1 MQKDLQSY
9 VKVYNNFFDE
19 DFCQETIDQL
29 KSAEFHMHQF
39 YNSKTQRNESYE
51 KELSVSWSNIPNKD
65 LITTKIWNGINQ
77 YIGKDLGFHWN
88 NGWVGY
94 SPVRFN
100 RYDINTQMAEH
111 CDHIHD
117 MFDGQRKGIP
127 ILSVVGV
134 LNDDYQGGEFIMW
147 QDTEIELKTGDLM
160 IFPSNFLYP
169 HRVNEIT
176 QGTRYSYVSWTW

>member
-9 VKVYNNFFDE
+9 VKVYNNFFDKE
-19 DFCQETIDQL
+19 FCQETIDQL

-39 YNSKTQRNESYE
+39 YNSQNNTTESYE

-65 LITTKIWNGINQ
+65 LITTNIWNGINQ
-77 YIGKDLGFHWN
+77 YIGGLGFTWN

-100 RYDINTQMAEH
+100 KYDVNTQMAEH

-127 ILSVVGV
+127 ILSIVGV
-134 LNDDYQGGEFIMW
+134 MNEDYQGGEFIMW
-147 QDTEIELKTGDLM
+147 QDTEIELHTGDLM

-169 HRVNEIT
+169 HKVQEIS
-176 QGTRYSYVSWTW
+176 QGTRYSVVSWTW